1 MLKCTV
7 IFLALLHGINGETV
21 PVATAEATI
30 KFNDEESC
38 RAAGEIIYGSLA
50 AKVDA
55 DLKMT
60 GIGVLQ
66 GARIDCKPDAGS
78 I

>member
-21 PVATAEATI
+21 PVASAEATTT
-30 KFNDEESC
+30 FPDEESC

-50 AKVDA
+50 ARVDA
-55 DLKMT
+55 VLRTT
-60 GIGVLQ
+60 GVGVLH
-66 GARIDCKPDAGS
+66 GARIYCKPDGGA